1 MLVAALI
8 ARTLNMVSMPGH
20 AFAII
25 ACVTA
30 LAHTKQLSTLDACI
44 YIKYANHFLADIPLV
59 DDIPVEVYH
68 YIYLKDI
75 NQTIATHLYNCPQK
89 Y

>member
-25 ACVTA
+25 ACVTT

-44 YIKYANHFLADIPLV
+44 YIKYANHFLADILLV

-75 NQTIATHLYNCPQK
+75 NQTIATHLYNCPQI